1 MKSPDG
7 GLAAASLKPIASKH
21 TQFKRNDNDMPAHPD
36 LVAQNAQ
43 FAKKIHRLSDSVY
56 TAVGYAASN
65 VHFLVGDKGIV
76 LIDTTETTQ
85 AAENILTDFREIS
98 DLPVTTIIYTH
109 SHRDHISG
117 ATVFAEGRDVEVIAA
132 DNFTSDLVGVDES
145 RPAPN
150 KALMS
155 RTKRHFGISL
165 RPDERISVGVGPGD
179 RPMKGMGAGYI
190 EPTKRVSDTTLIT
203 REGFELELAKAPG
216 ETPDHVVVWLA
227 SQKILFSGDNFYH
240 AFPNLY
246 AIRGTPYR
254 DFDAWAD
261 TMDQL
266 MAYAPEILAPG
277 HTQPVI
283 GAAAI
288 REALTDY
295 RDAIRHVVAKTVEGM
310 NAGLDPVTIAADLK
324 LPDHLASKPY
334 LQEFYGD
341 VGYASR
347 AYFAG
352 TLGWFDGN
360 PSSLGELPPK
370 DEAVKI
376 IALAGGAGAV
386 LSAAESALSSG
397 DAQWA
402 MELADRLIFA
412 DQHKVE
418 ASQIKI
424 KALREVAD
432 LTVNAPTRN
441 YYLLAARELEE
452 TLE

>member
-1 MKSPDG
+1 
-7 GLAAASLKPIASKH
+7 
-21 TQFKRNDNDMPAHPD
+21 MPAHPD
-36 LVAQNAQ
+36 LIAQNAQ
-43 FAKKIHRLSDSVY
+43 FAKKIHKLTANVY

-65 VHFLVGDKGIV
+65 VHFLVGDAGIV
-76 LIDTTETTQ
+76 VIDTTETTQ
-85 AAENILTDFREIS
+85 AAENILADFREIS
-98 DLPVTTIIYTH
+98 GLPITTIIYTH

-132 DNFTSDLVGVDES
+132 DNFTSDLVGVDET

-150 KALMS
+150 KALMV

-190 EPTKRVSDTTLIT
+190 EPTLRISQTTQIS
-203 REGFELELAKAPG
+203 REGFDLELAKAPG

-227 SQKILFSGDNFYH
+227 AQKVLFSGDNFYH

-246 AIRGTPYR
+246 AIRGTAYR

-266 MAYAPEILAPG
+266 MAYQPEILVPG

-288 REALTDY
+288 TQALTDY
-295 RDAIRHVVAKTVEGM
+295 RDAIRYVVAETVKGM
-310 NAGLDPVTIAADLK
+310 NAGLDPVTIASGLK
-324 LPDHLASKPY
+324 LPKELAEKPY

-360 PSSLGELPPK
+360 PTSLGELPPAT
-370 DEAVKI
+370 EAAKI
-376 IALAGGAGAV
+376 IDLAGGAQNV
-386 LSAAESALSSG
+386 LAAAQNALSEG

-402 MELADRLIFA
+402 MELADRLIA
-412 DQHKVE
+412 TGQE
-418 ASQIKI
+418 ANQACQVKI
-424 KALREVAD
+424 NALRLVAD
-432 LTVNAPTRN
+432 HTVNAPTRN

-452 TLE
+452 AAQ

>member
-1 MKSPDG
+1 
-7 GLAAASLKPIASKH
+7 
-21 TQFKRNDNDMPAHPD
+21 MPAHPD

-43 FAKKIHRLSDSVY
+43 FTKKIHKLSDDVY

-65 VHFLVGDKGIV
+65 VHFLVGDAGIV

-85 AAENILTDFREIS
+85 AAENILADFRAFS
-98 DLPVTTIIYTH
+98 DLSITTIIYTH

-117 ATVFAEGRDVEVIAA
+117 ATVFAEGHDVEVIAS
-132 DNFTSDLVGVDES
+132 DNFTSDLVGIDES

-150 KALMS
+150 KALMA

-190 EPTKRVSDTTLIT
+190 EPTRRISEKTHMS
-203 REGFELELAKAPG
+203 REGFDLELVKAPG
-216 ETPDHVVVWLA
+216 ETPDHIVVWLA
-227 SQKILFSGDNFYH
+227 AQKILFSGDNFYH

-266 MAYAPEILAPG
+266 MAFEPEILAPG

-283 GAAAI
+283 GADAV
-288 REALTDY
+288 RTALTDY
-295 RDAIRHVVAKTVEGM
+295 RDAIRHVVSRTVEGM

-324 LPDHLASKPY
+324 LPDHLASKPC

-360 PSSLGELPPK
+360 PSSLGELPPAI
-370 DEAVKI
+370 EADKI
-376 IALAGGAGAV
+376 IALAGGADTV
-386 LSAAESALSSG
+386 LSAAEAALSDG
-397 DAQWA
+397 EAQWA

-412 DQHKVE
+412 DQHKAA
-418 ASQIKI
+418 ASKVKI
-424 KALREVAD
+424 QALRNVAD
-432 LTVNAPTRN
+432 FTVNAPTRN

-452 TLE
+452 SLA